1 MGMAVFMRGLEEKA
15 QAALFNAAPQGKKT
29 EVKNKVREMLSS
41 AQAVAKEYADGI
53 KEAIQN
59 QDVTALIEYKSELD
73 ANTKRILMPLL
84 DSDEIKTLKEI
95 KGE

>member
-1 MGMAVFMRGLEEKA
+1 
-15 QAALFNAAPQGKKT
+15 
-29 EVKNKVREMLSS
+29 MLSS
-41 AQAVAKEYADGI
+41 AQSVAKEYADGI
-53 KEAIQN
+53 KEAIKN